1 VLKDFAQAL
10 STSKNVSEPYFNG
23 WGYTMER
30 KLFFRLLLVIPLVML
45 FFIINVYEAQAKDK
59 IVIGRSIPLSG
70 HNNIVWKSATGPVYD
85 LWIEEVN
92 AKGGIYVKEYGKRLP
107 IELLQYDDKSDHGTM
122 VKNLEKLILQDKV
135 DFVLAPVSTSHL
147 FAAAPVANKY
157 KYILLGA
164 EGGALKLKEIIKG
177 LPYFFAVLNFADTQM
192 PALAEV
198 YKKNGVKSIAIIYIE
213 DLHGIE
219 YSSVLDEEAK
229 KRGIAVKMKKSI
241 PLGIKDIS
249 PLLKEAEGLGVDAF
263 VGITY
268 PGETI
273 LATKQAIELGIN
285 FKAYHCNVGPCFV
298 WFPGMFGPAAEGVTG
313 SGAWNHKT
321 SAGAQEYIKKF
332 TAKYGEK
339 APLDFWG
346 QLFYYSSVQFFE
358 QAIEKAGTL
367 DQKKIRDIMATSKF
381 NTAMG
386 PTWFEG
392 GFIAHE
398 AHPGEIGQWQK
409 GIFEVIGREAKATGP
424 MLYPKPDWPKPA
436 PAK

>member
-1 VLKDFAQAL
+1 
-10 STSKNVSEPYFNG
+10 
-23 WGYTMER
+23 MEKR
-30 KLFFRLLLVIPLVML
+30 LFFRVLLAIPLL
-45 FFIINVYEAQAKDK
+45 ISLCFLNINGAQAKDK
-59 IVIGRSIPLSG
+59 IRIGRSVPLSG
-70 HNNIVWKSATGPVYD
+70 YNNIVWKSATGPVYD

-92 AKGGIYVKEYGKRLP
+92 AKGGIYVKEYDKRLP
-107 IELLQYDDKSDHGTM
+107 IELIQYDDKSDHGTM

-135 DFVLAPVSTSHL
+135 DFILAPVSTSHL

-157 KYILLGA
+157 GYILLGA

-192 PALAEV
+192 PALAKA
-198 YKKNGVKSIAIIYIE
+198 YKKNGVKSIAIMYIE

-219 YSSVLDEEAK
+219 YSDVLVEEAK
-229 KRGIAVKMKKSI
+229 KQGIEVKMKKSI
-241 PLGIKDIS
+241 PLGIKDVS
-249 PLLKEAEGLGVDAF
+249 TLLKEAKALDVDAF

-268 PGETI
+268 PGETV
-273 LATKQAIELGIN
+273 LVTKQAMELGIN
-285 FKAYHCNVGPCFV
+285 FNAFHCNVGPCFV
-298 WFPGMFGPAAEGVTG
+298 WFPGAFGPAAEGITG
-313 SGAWNHKT
+313 GGAWNQKT
-321 SAGAQEYIKKF
+321 SAGAREFLKKF
-332 TAKYGEK
+332 KAKYGEK
-339 APLDFWG
+339 APVDYWG

-392 GFIAHE
+392 GFIAHD

-409 GIFEVIGREAKATGP
+409 GTFEVIGREAKATAP
-424 MLYPKPDWPKPA
+424 MLYPKPDWPKAA
-436 PAK
+436 PGK